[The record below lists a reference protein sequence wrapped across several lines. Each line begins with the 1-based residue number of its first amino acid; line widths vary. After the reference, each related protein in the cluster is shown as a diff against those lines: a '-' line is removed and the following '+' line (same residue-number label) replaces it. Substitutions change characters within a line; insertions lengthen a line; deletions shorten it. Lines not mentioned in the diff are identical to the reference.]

1 MEEEKRK
8 ISKKKVTVIIIGI
21 LIVVYGV
28 LLGIYHAL
36 TTPYS
41 STDWKTERNATT
53 TIYSNTKK
61 SVPQKSNLKYS
72 LYSADA
78 ILDEQLRYN
87 DFESGLRNVFVKSN
101 NELKNEMNKYIGTDK
116 VKSDMQE
123 IISLSEKYNDEFFTN
138 NNLAIVM
145 IPDVMHK
152 VEVKSVTEDNSI
164 TTINI
169 QEKQYVTNL
178 AILTEPSFIFVTLD
192 KNIEGVNFDFNICS
206 ICSNANK
213 YYYGI

>member
-1 MEEEKRK
+1 MIKILERWKEKTIEEEKRR
-8 ISKKKVTVIIIGI
+8 ISKKKATVIIIGI

-28 LLGIYHAL
+28 LWGIYHAL

-61 SVPQKSNLKYS
+61 SVPQKSNVKYS

-101 NELKNEMNKYIGTDK
+101 KELKNEMNKYIGTDK

-123 IISLSEKYNDEFFTN
+123 IISLSEKYNDEFFVN
-138 NNLAIVM
+138 NNLAIVI
-145 IPDVMHK
+145 IPNAMHK
-152 VEVKSVTEDNSI
+152 VEVKSVTKNIISI
-164 TTINI
+164 IVLVI
-169 QEKQYVTNL
+169 IAL
-178 AILTEPSFIFVTLD
+178 ISIFVAYAAMQISTIMAYKPTIYL
-192 KNIEGVNFDFNICS
+192 
-206 ICSNANK
+206 
-213 YYYGI
+213 